1 MTAVMTKGVLKLD
14 TLTFRDNP
22 LMLAAFERVAGLMYR
37 TQRILTGEED
47 RKQKIRA
54 VFAMWIDGVPGMSP
68 GDLVLYADG
77 DVGADALYVVRK
89 EDQYYIGNVQFK
101 LDGGP
106 VFLQRTL
113 GGEPVRLGQLADTH
127 IEGRVLG
134 WMHVHR

>member
-1 MTAVMTKGVLKLD
+1 MRTAVRSKKLNYAINIS
-14 TLTFRDNP
+14 DNAAS
-22 LMLAAFERVAGLMYR
+22 MSAFENLACLLYR
-37 TQRILTGEED
+37 TQQLIITGED
-47 RKQKIRA
+47 RQRNIKG
-54 VFAMWIDGVPGMSP
+54 VFALWIDGVPGMSP

-89 EDQYYIGNVQFK
+89 EEQYYIGNVQFK

-106 VFLQRTL
+106 VFLQKTL